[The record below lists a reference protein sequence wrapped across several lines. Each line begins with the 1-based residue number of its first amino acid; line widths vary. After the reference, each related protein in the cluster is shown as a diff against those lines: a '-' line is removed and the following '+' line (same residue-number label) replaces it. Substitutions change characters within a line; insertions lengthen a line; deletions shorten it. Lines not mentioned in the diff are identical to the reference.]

1 MKISEGI
8 WNMVLV
14 ASTYTL
20 LYGLKTW
27 PFLPNDITFDTLS
40 SGLSIL
46 VGLIGF
52 IKSVQR

>member
-14 ASTYTL
+14 ASTYML